1 MMANSLY
8 ARSPSGRAGPQYN
21 QWHETPTVKES
32 KPPQVQSVD
41 AATTVWTLY
50 DFLRMADTVGRP
62 REEVLKRFG
71 FDERAGCGFL
81 ERGIYLRDLPSG
93 NNGSRPPISLFL
105 TQCQNYSDSQLCR
118 TQSLEDE
125 QDETQF
131 GKSPIFRAD
140 SACYEKH
147 GHSLRHETHVR
158 ELLLRTVQIVASR
171 PKAIVVE
178 FDREA
183 DSVAFIVSVDPHDM
197 ADLGGN
203 DGRIAHSLNIL
214 VGGIG
219 RKLGQSMSVAIDC
232 RR

>member
-1 MMANSLY
+1 MANSLY
-8 ARSPSGRAGPQYN
+8 ALSPSGRAGPQYN
-21 QWHETPTVKES
+21 QWH
-32 KPPQVQSVD
+32 
-41 AATTVWTLY
+41 
-50 DFLRMADTVGRP
+50 M
-62 REEVLKRFG
+62 
-71 FDERAGCGFL
+71 
-81 ERGIYLRDLPSG
+81 
-93 NNGSRPPISLFL
+93 
-105 TQCQNYSDSQLCR
+105 SD
-118 TQSLEDE
+118 
-125 QDETQF
+125 
-131 GKSPIFRAD
+131 
-140 SACYEKH
+140 
-147 GHSLRHETHVR
+147 ETHVR

-219 RKLGQSMSVAIDC
+219 RKIGQSMSVEIDC